1 MAEATFEQVRRKH
14 DSLERRYHQLLKEL
28 DPATD
33 KKSKN
38 VATLPYGESEAHT
51 RRVFSHDGATSR
63 YGEPEA
69 TLARRFPVMTVFAPK
84 TLYQRSGQPPPRRL
98 IGLVTMP
105 VIYQRSGQSP
115 PRRLIGLVTMPVI
128 YQCLGQNLILER
140 QTAFAEN
147 ERQTAF
153 AESERQTAFAES
165 EWQTAFAES
174 ERQTEFGESD
184 PRRKRRLDAARL
196 KRYNKQTLDL
206 AFLQKDLIVDFDTP
220 EAISTGLKRL
230 KTYGGG
236 DLAEDVLGG
245 YANVLVLSWSSRYR
259 VLIHFGDAPPHGKK
273 FHTIPAGGNVKS
285 YDRFY
290 TVDPPYPGAKGQEWL
305 DDLTRQLCEKSIFTN
320 FFAFHVV
327 EWCKEE
333 IENASSEGLSPGNLR
348 YITMME
354 EVSFSMVVMAVLTYP
369 KAPRHVTPNLF
380 IDVAFLVDVTA
391 SMQTWIDAVYD
402 KLDSIIDAINRTWP
416 FVVMRTAF
424 IGYRDYGDA
433 QQLVLKDFENNP
445 DEMKRFVRTVK
456 ATGGD
461 DTAEDV
467 LGGMDALR
475 TLSWK
480 SKVRIVF
487 HVGDAPAHGTRFHKS
502 HVQDLYPRGDPRG
515 LVAEDVLRGIY
526 EKGIIY
532 YFLKLNDST
541 DQMIEVFNVM
551 SSFKGK

>member
-38 VATLPYGESEAHT
+38 VATSPYGESEAHT

-69 TLARRFPVMTVFAPK
+69 TLARRVSSHDIATSWYGESEATLTRRVSSHDGVRAQDPLPAVRPTPPPK
-84 TLYQRSGQPPPRRL
+84 TDWTSYDAGDIPAVRPIPPPKTDWTSYDAGD
-98 IGLVTMP
+98 IP
-105 VIYQRSGQSP
+105 VPRPEFDPIPTHFSQRAAEP
-115 PRRLIGLVTMPVI
+115 TVR
-128 YQCLGQNLILER
+128 ER

-206 AFLQKDLIVDFDTP
+206 AFLVDCTGSMSSIIKQVHEKLQDVLKRLNEEFSHVEARVAFVGYRDFGDEQKDLIVDFDTP

-320 FFAFHVV
+320 FFAVGSV
-327 EWCKEE
+327 DLTQM
-333 IENASSEGLSPGNLR
+333 ENEFRQSFARVTNGGEKFQVSK
-348 YITMME
+348 ME
-354 EVSFSMVVMAVLTYP
+354 QNP
-369 KAPRHVTPNLF
+369 
-380 IDVAFLVDVTA
+380 
-391 SMQTWIDAVYD
+391 
-402 KLDSIIDAINRTWP
+402 
-416 FVVMRTAF
+416 
-424 IGYRDYGDA
+424 
-433 QQLVLKDFENNP
+433 KDFV
-445 DEMKRFVRTVK
+445 DK
-456 ATGGD
+456 
-461 DTAEDV
+461 V
-467 LGGMDALR
+467 LMQVTSSML
-475 TLSWK
+475 LSGARRK
-480 SKVRIVF
+480 
-487 HVGDAPAHGTRFHKS
+487 
-502 HVQDLYPRGDPRG
+502 
-515 LVAEDVLRGIY
+515 
-526 EKGIIY
+526 
-532 YFLKLNDST
+532 
-541 DQMIEVFNVM
+541 
-551 SSFKGK
+551 